1 MKTAVCFTAL
11 SLCAFAQTP
20 PAAPAT
26 TPGTPQA
33 PAVDATRGMP
43 PRATPVD
50 YTAQAVVGPITIAAE
65 FSGHGINTPQ
75 GALTTEDY
83 VVVELGIFGAAG
95 SRVKLSAED
104 FTLRINGKKNPQSSE
119 PFGVIRPSLKDPE
132 WEPPINT
139 KSKSKTSM
147 AGGGDEGGGNKNDPP
162 PEPPK
167 MPFPERR
174 AMEQRVLKMT
184 MPEGDRATPV
194 AGLIFFAYR
203 GKVQN
208 IKTLELLYN
217 GPAGKASLNLQP

>member
-1 MKTAVCFTAL
+1 MKTAVCVTAL
-11 SLCAFAQTP
+11 CLCASAQTP
-20 PAAPAT
+20 PAAPASA
-26 TPGTPQA
+26 QA
-33 PAVDATRGMP
+33 SALEATKGMP
-43 PRATPVD
+43 PRANPVD
-50 YTAQAVVGPITIAAE
+50 YTAQAVAGPVTIAAE

-104 FTLRINGKKNPQSSE
+104 FTLRINGKKTPQPAE
-119 PFGVIRPSLKDPE
+119 PFGVIRASLKDPE

-139 KSKSKTSM
+139 KSQSKTGVSGSGDQ
-147 AGGGDEGGGNKNDPP
+147 GGGGKNDPP

-208 IKTLELLYN
+208 IKSLELLYS
-217 GPAGKASLNLQP
+217 GPAGKATLNLHP